1 MSDKVKA
8 IIRWVG
14 YFLLAIT
21 RAAAGGA
28 STQLL

>member
-8 IIRWVG
+8 ILRWVG

-21 RAAAGGA
+21 GGAAGGA
-28 STQLL
+28 GTQML